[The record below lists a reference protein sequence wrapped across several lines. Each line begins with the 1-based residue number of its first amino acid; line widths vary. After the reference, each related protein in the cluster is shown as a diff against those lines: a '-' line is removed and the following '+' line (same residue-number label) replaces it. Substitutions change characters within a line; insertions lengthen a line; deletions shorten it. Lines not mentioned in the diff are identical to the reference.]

1 MSFNSKYT
9 GAQVEA
15 WLDNIKNY
23 SANDIL
29 EKLKTVDGS
38 NSGLDADLLDGKHLS
53 DILASNVASAT
64 KLQTARTIWG
74 QSFDGT
80 GDVNGAATFHD
91 VISINRNGS
100 SGTILDTSKSAL
112 KVECYS
118 TYTSFNTYTG
128 GGAVKSNVFVL
139 EDNGNVGIG
148 TTNPTTKLDVNGTFN
163 ATSIKENGTDIS
175 STYLKKN
182 KNTLIIGGQQ
192 RVDITP
198 YYDTSSGMKVALVT
212 LIYGNYSCVFLVY
225 SNGTTFH
232 RVSVLENAASVLNL
246 EISEGKLTAY
256 NKATSSYTVPITIV
270 YLS

>member
-29 EKLKTVDGS
+29 KKLKTVDGS
-38 NSGLDADLLDGKHLS
+38 NSGLDADLLDGKQPSEL
-53 DILASNVASAT
+53 NVGSAT

-80 GDVNGAATFHD
+80 GDVNGAATFYD
-91 VISINRNGS
+91 IISINRNGS
-100 SGTILDTSKSAL
+100 SGAIINTSKSAL
-112 KVECYS
+112 KVECYN

-128 GGAVKSNVFVL
+128 GGVVRSNVL
-139 EDNGNVGIG
+139 TLGDNGNVGIG
-148 TTNPTTKLDVNGTFN
+148 TTSPQYKLDVGGTFN

-182 KNTLIIGGQQ
+182 KNTLIIRGKQ

-198 YYDTSSGMKVALVT
+198 YYDTSSGMKIALVT

>member
-9 GAQVEA
+9 GAQVEEI
-15 WLDNIKNY
+15 LDNTKSY

-29 EKLKTVDGS
+29 TKLKTIDGEG
-38 NSGLDADLLDGKHLS
+38 SGLDADLLDGKQPSEL
-53 DILASNVASAT
+53 NVGSAT
-64 KLQTARTIWG
+64 KFQTPRTIWG

-80 GDVNGAATFHD
+80 GNVSGTVKTMSGHGLHLAVSDNTNWQSKGIVSTSWESGLGDYTD
-91 VISINRNGS
+91 ILVPS
-100 SGTILDTSKSAL
+100 SGANTAKIRLL
-112 KVECYS
+112 K
-118 TYTSFNTYTG
+118 
-128 GGAVKSNVFVL
+128 
-139 EDNGNVGIG
+139 NGNVGIG
-148 TTNPTTKLDVNGTFN
+148 TTNPSYKLDVNGTFN

-232 RVSVLENAASVLNL
+232 RVAILENAASVLNL